1 MKLYRVVSLSSV
13 AMAVVMAVVMLA
25 LVAASAQDAT
35 GRIYGT
41 VYDQQGAVIPQ
52 AEITV
57 TNTATQNVRNAI
69 TDNQGSFQLLALPI
83 GNYKVTAKH
92 AGFRM
97 VTSTE
102 QRLLINQA
110 LRIDF
115 KMEVG
120 TENQT
125 IDVGAEAA
133 PVETV
138 NPTLGQSITGRTL
151 TNMPLNGRDM
161 LDLALLQP
169 GVTESNDDNAGAGNY
184 SIAGGRT
191 DSVTFLLDGGNNN
204 DLLSNGNVLDPN
216 PDAIAEFRLLT
227 SDYTAEYG
235 RNGGGI
241 ISIVTK
247 SGSNQFHGGLFE
259 YIRNRDFDANDYFN
273 NRLGLPRLDL
283 KRNQFGA
290 TLGGPIRKDKAFFFL
305 AYQGQRQVQ
314 AIPDVDVPVYTP
326 QELSGDFSNGG
337 SPDPGVVAFL
347 NANPYFAAST
357 NGGARNAQINP
368 ANFDPVAKNYIAAGL
383 IPTSPSGLYSAS
395 LPAVDNRNELTMR
408 FDLNLNPKDKL
419 SATLGFNRT
428 DGLSPLA
435 FATVAGYP
443 SRSVANYYF
452 INLGYTRIF
461 SPTMVNEFHFVT
473 HRSNFLSDITES
485 HLPTGQQL
493 GVTGVTPDLVTGPTN
508 IYMDN
513 GFDIGPS
520 ENGPTRYIENT
531 FSWTEAFTWTQGK
544 HNWKFGAG
552 FSPYQENLVY
562 GYYLNG
568 ELDFYTDLNPGT
580 ATGSGNDFADF
591 LLGVPDAFFQNALA
605 PSNIR
610 SKSTDVFGQDEW
622 HVNKN
627 LVLTMGLRY
636 EYNSPKYDTQG
647 RSFSV
652 IPGLQSKRF
661 PNAPPGLVF
670 PGDPG
675 APTGVNFPDKKNF
688 APRFGFAW
696 DPTGSGKT
704 SVRGGGGIFYDI
716 LKGEDNLQF
725 NGQPPFVGS
734 AGLYFTN
741 PDFLPGCKPAKG
753 AQGCPVTA
761 PLTYMSQP
769 FQNACNYDA
778 QGNCASLGVPNS
790 FPSKPPASNID
801 FTPFLP
807 VNTSGAIFLVNPHLH
822 TPYVYQYN
830 LSVQRNLFA
839 DMVLE
844 ANYVGTTG
852 RGLTSLTD
860 VNPMVPGTTN
870 RVLNSSIG
878 TCGSLNVVCYS
889 SLPEF
894 QNVSQSN
901 YNALEASLTRQPQN
915 SRLGTIY
922 YTLAYTYGH
931 NIDNA
936 SGFEQRNYAVPS
948 YSPHLFYASGDSD
961 VRHRISLSGGWDV
974 PLDRLWA
981 RGPKRLTKGW
991 SFYPIFTYRTGFPFD
1006 IPAQL
1011 PDYTDPGNPGSSGA
1025 GDPAISRAAVVAPI
1039 RTFDYRKVRTITPVT
1054 YNSVY
1059 NPTTGQSYCSVTP
1072 GQAVTG
1078 NFIFDPNSFS
1088 NVPLENN
1095 DYFDGGSPN
1104 VCFPQL
1110 DPVHN
1115 PADRTYGVVR
1125 NLLRG
1130 PTLTN
1135 LDIALAKTT
1144 SITERYKLE
1153 FRAEFF
1159 NALNHPEFAQPTLG
1173 NNATNLLGPT
1183 FGQITTTGSFRG
1195 PTPRIGQFAL
1205 RLTF

>member
-1 MKLYRVVSLSSV
+1 MKFYRVVMFSLV
-13 AMAVVMAVVMLA
+13 VTAVVLGA

-52 AEITV
+52 TQITV
-57 TNTATQNVRNAI
+57 TNTATQTLRTAT
-69 TDNQGSFQLLALPI
+69 TDNDGSFQLLALPI
-83 GNYKVTAKH
+83 GSYKVTAKH
-92 AGFRM
+92 AGFRA

-102 QRLLINQA
+102 QKLLINQA

-138 NPTLGQSITGRTL
+138 NPTLGQSITGRVI

-247 SGSNQFHGGLFE
+247 SGTNQFHGGLFE

-290 TLGGPIRKDKAFFFL
+290 TMGGPVRKDKAFFFL

-326 QELSGDFSNGG
+326 QELNGDFSNGG
-337 SPDPGVVAFL
+337 SPDQGVVAFL
-347 NANPYFAAST
+347 TANPYFAATT

-383 IPTSPSGLYSAS
+383 IPTTPSGLYSAS
-395 LPAVDNRNELTMR
+395 LPAVDNRNELTAK
-408 FDLNLNPKDKL
+408 FDLDLNSKDKL

-428 DGLSPLA
+428 NDISPLA
-435 FATVAGYP
+435 FATVAGYG
-443 SRSVANYYF
+443 SQSVANYYF
-452 INLGYTRIF
+452 VNLGYTRIF

-473 HRSNFLSDITES
+473 HRSNFLSDITQG
-485 HLPTGQQL
+485 HQPTGQEL

-531 FSWTEAFTWTQGK
+531 FSWTEAFTWTRGK

-568 ELDFYTDLNPGT
+568 ELDFYTGSSSDVEAG
-580 ATGSGNDFADF
+580 AIAGSGNDFADF

-622 HVNKN
+622 HINRN

-670 PGDPG
+670 PGDAG

-734 AGLYFTN
+734 AGLYFN
-741 PDFLPGCKPAKG
+741 SPDYLPGCNS
-753 AQGCPVTA
+753 QTGCPVTA

-778 QGNCASLGVPNS
+778 EGNCASLGVPNS

-807 VNTSGAIFLVNPHLH
+807 VNTSGAIFLVKPHLH

-852 RGLTSLTD
+852 RGLTSLAD
-860 VNPMVPGTTN
+860 INPMSPGTSN
-870 RVLNSSIG
+870 RVLNSSSG
-878 TCGSLNVVCYS
+878 TCGNLNVVCYGA
-889 SLPEF
+889 LPEF
-894 QNVSQSN
+894 QNVSQAN

-915 SRLGTIY
+915 SRLGTVY

-936 SGFEQRNYAVPS
+936 SGFEQRNYAVPTF
-948 YSPHLFYASGDSD
+948 SPRLFYASGDSD

-974 PLDRLWA
+974 PFDRAWVK
-981 RGPKRLTKGW
+981 GPKRLTKGW
-991 SFYPIFTYRTGFPFD
+991 SLYPIFTYRTGFPFD

-1011 PDYTDPGNPGSSGA
+1011 PNYTDPGNPGTSGA

-1039 RTFDYRKVRTITPVT
+1039 KTFDYRKVRTITPVI

-1059 NPTTGQSYCSVTP
+1059 NSTTNSYYCSVTN
-1072 GQAVTG
+1072 GQPVTG

-1088 NVPLENN
+1088 NIPLENN
-1095 DYFDGGSPN
+1095 DYYDGGSPN

-1130 PTLTN
+1130 PSLTN

-1144 SITERYKLE
+1144 AITERYKLE

-1205 RLTF
+1205 RLSF